1 MSHTPTRVFTVL
13 RVYTNHKQ
21 KGVQN
26 TGGRFT
32 GTPKGAALKAVNRIC
47 HSSRIR
53 GRCAL
58 EIIIQEITRGS
69 AGKIYAYHVIRKR
82 KPPQDSVVVYEGT
95 VPVKHAYVS
104 QAYAIDPSKYGIVKT
119 QQSSQTL
126 PYSKKKN
133 EGWFW

>member
-1 MSHTPTRVFTVL
+1 MSQTPSRVFTVL
-13 RVYTNHKQ
+13 HVFTNHKK

-47 HSSRIR
+47 HNSSIH

-58 EIIIQEITRGS
+58 EVVIQEITKGS

-82 KPPQDSVVVYEGT
+82 KAPENSVVVYGGT
-95 VPVKHAYVS
+95 TPVKHAYVS
-104 QAYAIDPSKYGIVKT
+104 QAYAIDPAKYGIVNISPRKSQI
-119 QQSSQTL
+119 QQK
-126 PYSKKKN
+126 P